1 MGVKSWK
8 VVNILIW
15 GGVGLIVA
23 GIALSYPAFSPYLSA
38 LLSTPGVP
46 ETIVIVTP
54 TPEPVVALLPFE
66 GEMPTP
72 PPDGSG
78 ADQPPMPT
86 ATATSLFPLDAD
98 EDAVFTYTLP
108 VATGAVPSRIRIP
121 AIDLEAPIVP
131 IGWKNVDV
139 NGVTQPIWDVPAWR
153 AAGWHETSAPIG
165 IPGNTVLNGHNTSNG
180 EVFRYLY
187 KLDVG
192 ALVFIEA
199 DDGETYAYTV
209 TEKLILREAGQP
221 IEVRVK
227 NAQYIQPTADE
238 RLTLVTCHPYGSLAK
253 RLLIIARPASKPSTG
268 SLGGE

>member
-15 GGVGLIVA
+15 GGVGLIIIGMV
-23 GIALSYPAFSPYLSA
+23 LSYPAFSPYLST

-66 GEMPTP
+66 GEMLTETSDGVGVDQLPTL
-72 PPDGSG
+72 
-78 ADQPPMPT
+78 T
-86 ATATSLFPLDAD
+86 ATATPPFPLDAD

-108 VATGAVPSRIRIP
+108 VATGAVPTRIHIP

-139 NGVTQPIWDVPAWR
+139 NGVTQPIWDVPTWR
-153 AAGWHETSAPIG
+153 AAGWHETSDQIG
-165 IPGNTVLNGHNTSNG
+165 VPGNAVLNGHNTSNG

-192 ALVFIEA
+192 ALVLIET
-199 DDGETYAYTV
+199 DDGETYSYTV
-209 TEKLILREAGQP
+209 TEKLILPEAGQP
-221 IEVRVK
+221 IEVRIK

-238 RLTLVTCHPYGSLAK
+238 RLTLITCHPYGSLAK
-253 RLLIIARPASKPSTG
+253 RLLIIAHPASEHDTV